1 MSKTAKDKYKQ
12 FEERRAPKTH
22 KKLSGQSR
30 IFDLSNGADSY
41 ETKLRKIQDRTNNV

>member
-41 ETKLRKIQDRTNNV
+41 ETPKDSGQD